1 MIQRH
6 PANLTYRLHKQRQ
19 ERMAPSI
26 ELRRRF
32 LTSAYQ
38 AQLRNEKEM
47 IASHIGRLQP
57 GVRRVFMQR
66 RLEQLTV

>member
-6 PANLTYRLHKQRQ
+6 RASLTYRLHKARQ

-32 LTSAYQ
+32 LASACHAHLQ
-38 AQLRNEKEM
+38 NEKEM
-47 IASHIGRLQP
+47 IASHIDRLQP
-57 GVRRVFMQR
+57 GVRRVFMER
-66 RLEQLTV
+66 RLDQLSV